1 MNEFRIFIYISRKRV
16 QSRSRHMKHNNK
28 AKRLRVLFPST
39 LNIFLLR
46 WWCCCCCFYV
56 PKRIISFL
64 SFYEK
69 KNKKRKMISSAK
81 KQKEERNADVM
92 MMMMKILQLDL
103 LNVGHNQSQKYFY
116 FCFKWMGCESESGK
130 WWKWNF

>member
-1 MNEFRIFIYISRKRV
+1 MMNEFRIFIHISRKRV

-69 KNKKRKMISSAK
+69 KNEKRKMISSAK
-81 KQKEERNADVM
+81 KQKEERNADV